1 MNNTTKMKYESD
13 LTDDE
18 WNEICHLFTGM
29 RYRKWSKRM
38 LVNAVFY
45 LIKTGCQ
52 WRQLPHD
59 FPPYKAVYSLSERSM
74 G

>member
-18 WNEICHLFTGM
+18 WNEICHLFTAM

-52 WRQLPHD
+52 
-59 FPPYKAVYSLSERSM
+59 
-74 G
+74 

>member
-29 RYRKWSKRM
+29 RYRK
-38 LVNAVFY
+38 
-45 LIKTGCQ
+45 
-52 WRQLPHD
+52 
-59 FPPYKAVYSLSERSM
+59 
-74 G
+74 